1 MAAAAG
7 SAGVAGVAV
16 GSVGVAVL
24 PEVPVGVGGAVAPVA
39 AAGDGVALAAL
50 ALAGALGSSLL
61 GAGVELGV
69 EADPPLI
76 AAANAVMWV
85 RTSWSLVRADSS
97 SVIDSSGL
105 APVVVL
111 GAVAVEPV
119 VPAGAGVAAPVV
131 PVLPSSSVR
140 MRSAAATSVV
150 QLALRAR
157 WPHPTP
163 VSVTPPV
170 RGHSSAASARR
181 LVSSPCQSVT
191 PRGCRPVPTAPDA
204 DARSQTPAACPRR
217 ACDLSVA
224 QVRRWSADAA

>member
-1 MAAAAG
+1 MGDGVAGVAAGGWVDDCAGVAVAAAAG

-97 SVIDSSGL
+97 SVIDASGL
-105 APVVVL
+105 ALVVVL

-140 MRSAAATSVV
+140 MRSAAATSVL
-150 QLALRAR
+150 QLALRA
-157 WPHPTP
+157 
-163 VSVTPPV
+163 V
-170 RGHSSAASARR
+170 A
-181 LVSSPCQSVT
+181 
-191 PRGCRPVPTAPDA
+191 APDA
-204 DARSQTPAACPRR
+204 GFCDAARSTCTQVPLQLGDSCLRR
-217 ACDLSVA
+217 AS
-224 QVRRWSADAA
+224 Q